1 MAPDRVLIVEDE
13 SIVQLHLKSIVERLG
28 YQVSGLARC
37 ADEALESIRRE
48 PPDFVLMDIRLD
60 GAQDGI
66 AVAQAIRA
74 ALDVPIIYL
83 TAYADE
89 ETVSRARHTEPAAY
103 LTKPFTEESVRATLV
118 TALTKDH
125 VLRETQERERW
136 LMTVLESVGDGV
148 LVLDQ
153 QGFVRFLSE
162 PTAQLFGVHR
172 EDVVGRQWREALP
185 LDEHSK
191 TLLRDM
197 VVRPAA
203 ARSRVSVRLA
213 RRGHGERWLDIDV
226 RDDPSDG
233 ARRIVLLYDRSEVHE
248 LRRLLREQEEFQG
261 MLGRSA
267 PMQRVF
273 DQIREVA
280 AVDWTVLI
288 EGETGTGKE
297 LVAQAIHASS
307 PRKRGPFVAVNCG
320 GLTESLVASQLFGH
334 RKGAFTGAV
343 SDQRGLFEAANG
355 GTLFLDELG
364 DIPLNIQTTLLRV
377 LEDRLVTPVGSAT
390 PRKIDVRLLAATHRD
405 LATEVEHGRFRTDL
419 LYRIRVVR
427 IALPPLRDRLDDFPL
442 LAHWFLDRARASAAK
457 RVERISD
464 AAMLRLRAHT
474 WPGNVREL
482 KSAIDFAVIRCRGA
496 AIEPEDLPPEVA
508 GGSQLTDEA
517 EEPRRLLAA
526 LGRAAGNRT
535 RAAQLLGISRATFY
549 RRLQELGIDPE

>member
-1 MAPDRVLIVEDE
+1 MARERVLIVEDE
-13 SIVQLHLKSIVERLG
+13 TIVQLHLSSIVERLG
-28 YQVSGLARC
+28 YEVSGLARS
-37 ADEALESIRRE
+37 ADEALESVRRA
-48 PPDFVLMDIRLD
+48 PPDFILMDIRLD

-66 AVAQAIRA
+66 ALAQQIRMTR
-74 ALDVPIIYL
+74 DVPIIYL

-89 ETVSRARHTEPAAY
+89 ETVARARQTEPAAY

-136 LMTVLESVGDGV
+136 LMRVLESVGDGV
-148 LVLDQ
+148 LVIDR
-153 QGFVRFLSE
+153 QGSIRFLSE
-162 PTAQLFGVHR
+162 PTAQLVRVSR
-172 EDVVGRQWREALP
+172 EGIVGRQWREALP
-185 LDEHSK
+185 LDQQSK
-191 TLLRDM
+191 TLLHAM
-197 VVRPAA
+197 VARPAA
-203 ARSRVSVRLA
+203 ERSRVSARLSG
-213 RRGHGERWLDIDV
+213 RGHHERWVDIDV
-226 RDDPSDG
+226 RDDPSD
-233 ARRIVLLYDRSEVHE
+233 ASRRILLLYDTSEIHE

-297 LVAQAIHASS
+297 LVAHAIHASS
-307 PRKRGPFVAVNCG
+307 PRKHGPFVAVNCG

-377 LEDRLVTPVGSAT
+377 LEDRLVTPLGSST

-427 IALPPLRDRLDDFPL
+427 IALPPLRDRIEDFPL
-442 LAHWFLDRARASAAK
+442 LAHWFLDRARATAAK

-464 AAMLRLRAHT
+464 AAMTRLRAHP

-496 AIEPEDLPPEVA
+496 AIEPEDLPPEIS
-508 GGSQLTDEA
+508 GGGPPADGA
-517 EEPRRLLAA
+517 EDPRRLLAA

-535 RAAQLLGISRATFY
+535 RAAQMLGISRATFY
-549 RRLQELGIDPE
+549 RRLQELGTDPE